1 MTRDKLQENIE
12 QLTEKVTQMLAAKG
26 PEYQHGEN
34 VFSNFET
41 NANDLG
47 LSRYQ
52 IWSVY
57 FSKHVKSIINAIKNN
72 PDNPGKAK
80 LSEEYQG
87 RIVDAIAYLH
97 LLNAMIEEEK
107 SKPKSNITF
116 VSC

>member
-12 QLTEKVTQMLAAKG
+12 QLTEKVIQMLAAKG

-41 NANDLG
+41 NADDLG
-47 LSRYQ
+47 LTRYQ

-72 PDNPGKAK
+72 PNNPGKAK

-87 RIVDAIAYLH
+87 RIIDAIAYLH
-97 LLNAMIEEEK
+97 LLNAMIEQEK
-107 SKPKSNITF
+107 KTN
-116 VSC
+116 

>member
-12 QLTEKVTQMLAAKG
+12 QLTEKVTKILASKG

-41 NANDLG
+41 NADDLG
-47 LSRYQ
+47 LTRYQ

-72 PDNPGKAK
+72 PNDPSGKK
-80 LSEEYQG
+80 LSEDYQG
-87 RIVDAIAYLH
+87 RIIDAIAYLH
-97 LLNAMIEEEK
+97 LLNAMIEEK
-107 SKPKSNITF
+107 KTN
-116 VSC
+116 